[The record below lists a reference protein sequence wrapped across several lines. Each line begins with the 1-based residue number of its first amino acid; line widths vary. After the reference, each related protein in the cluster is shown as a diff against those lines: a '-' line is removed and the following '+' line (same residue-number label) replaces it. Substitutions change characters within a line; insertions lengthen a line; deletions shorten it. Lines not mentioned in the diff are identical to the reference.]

1 MRLTKTL
8 AAASIAALTTAP
20 IAAPMAALIAAP
32 AALAQ
37 QAPQQAP
44 QQADVKKAVDCQTL
58 VSQFTDGVV
67 PSKASD
73 DAKKEARALMAEG
86 SKACNEKNYD
96 EGTGKV
102 REALAKINA
111 KPIR

>member
-8 AAASIAALTTAP
+8 AAASVAAL
-20 IAAPMAALIAAP
+20 LAAP

-37 QAPQQAP
+37 QPPQQAP
-44 QQADVKKAVDCQTL
+44 QQSPQQADIKKAVDCQTL
-58 VSQFTDGVV
+58 VSQFTDGVG
-67 PSKASD
+67 PSKAPD
-73 DAKKEARALMAEG
+73 DAKKEARALLAEG
-86 SKACNEKNYD
+86 NKACNEKNYD